1 MAVQQDAGP
10 RGSRLAQALPRSSW
24 GWAGAAVVWI
34 AGLAPSLLPR
44 PPVVAI
50 GLAGLLA
57 GIGYGLG
64 CVLAALGRRLVR
76 GRALSRPLRLVGP
89 VGAGVLW
96 ARLLVGLVVATGWQ
110 REQAASLG
118 MPDPGLPAWGLLL
131 GGVGLLW
138 LLVLVGRGLR
148 AVSRRVARAL
158 VDRAPRA
165 VATGVGALSSVLLVL
180 AIVGVGYVA
189 TEQAFARINAQ
200 GSGQPAPTSPLRSG
214 GPGSLVPYAGLGAEG
229 QVFVDGGPSTEQIAD
244 YTGKPATEPIRVFVG
259 LDSADSPQA
268 RASLAVQELQRTG
281 AFGRR
286 LLVVAVSTGNGFL
299 DPDLV
304 SAPELLEGGDVATV
318 SIQYSVLPSW
328 LSFLVD
334 RSAAGTAATELWD
347 AVRSAVQALPADQR
361 PLLAVSGESLGAF
374 GGQAP
379 FAGLSPEELVQ
390 QTDAAVWVGSP
401 GASAV
406 WPVWRDGR
414 SGGPEWEPLIGDSS
428 VARAPATAGSATW
441 SASGWGSRRAV
452 LTQHANDPVAW
463 WSVDLFLH
471 RPGWLDEPRG
481 PGVDPRTTWWPGVLF
496 LQTGL
501 DLAAAGAVP
510 AGVGH
515 NYGDVTGQAW
525 AYALG
530 SAGASGA
537 WTAADTTHLQQALSS
552 S

>member
-1 MAVQQDAGP
+1 MQQDDAGS
-10 RGSRLAQALPRSSW
+10 RGGRLAQVLPSSSW

-64 CVLAALGRRLVR
+64 CALAALGGRLVR
-76 GRALSRPLRLVGP
+76 GREVARPLRLVGP
-89 VGAGVLW
+89 VVASVLW
-96 ARLLVGLVVATGWQ
+96 ARLLVGVVVATGWQ
-110 REQAASLG
+110 REQAAALG

-148 AVSRRVARAL
+148 AVSRRVAGAL
-158 VDRAPRA
+158 ARRAPRA

-180 AIVGVGYVA
+180 AIVGVGYLA

-200 GSGQPAPTSPLRSG
+200 GSGQPAPTSTLRSG

-229 QVFVDGGPSTEQIAD
+229 QVFVDGGPSTDEIAA

-259 LDSADSPQA
+259 LDSADSPGA

-281 AFGRR
+281 AFGSR

-347 AVRSAVQALPADQR
+347 AVRSAVDALPADQR

-379 FAGLSPEELVQ
+379 FAGLAPEQLVQ
-390 QTDAAVWVGSP
+390 QTDAAVWIGSP

-406 WPVWRDGR
+406 WPVWRDDR
-414 SGGPEWEPLIGDSS
+414 SGGPEWEPRIGDGT

-510 AGVGH
+510 PGVGH
-515 NYGDVTGQAW
+515 DYGDVTGQAW
-525 AYALG
+525 AYALDT
-530 SAGASGA
+530 AGASGA
-537 WTAADTTHLQQALSS
+537 WTAADTGRLQRALESS
-552 S
+552 